1 MYCPYCGTK
10 LEDNSVF
17 CTDCGKKVNEPQ
29 VQQTQTTTAAGGNES
44 PKVTPAVTTQT
55 APVKSIPAPTP
66 KAVPP
71 VIPKP
76 APAPKPVKVK
86 KEHKPIKINK
96 KVIVTIILAIVLTL
110 VYAAMAVIPFL
121 LLDRADTVVVST
133 VFDDDVF
140 GYFTL
145 EGFAKLLTDG
155 NKLFNP
161 TAISLALGIS
171 LHVLTYCVPIFAAIS
186 LIASYVNKKSV
197 SLHVLS
203 SIMTTLYAAL
213 IAVIAP
219 VSVWLIP
226 NFKDALAVSLK
237 FIMGDVAAV
246 SSTAFI
252 IVAGIMVGLVVIASI
267 LVGILKARRA
277 K

>member
-1 MYCPYCGTK
+1 MQTPPIKQPGMESRNATNG
-10 LEDNSVF
+10 EINETRIDN
-17 CTDCGKKVNEPQ
+17 
-29 VQQTQTTTAAGGNES
+29 TAA
-44 PKVTPAVTTQT
+44 V
-55 APVKSIPAPTP
+55 
-66 KAVPP
+66 
-71 VIPKP
+71 
-76 APAPKPVKVK
+76 
-86 KEHKPIKINK
+86 
-96 KVIVTIILAIVLTL
+96 VIVTIILAIVLTL
-110 VYAAMAVIPFL
+110 VYAAMAIIPFL
-121 LLDRADTVVVST
+121 ILDRSDTVVVST

-161 TAISLALGIS
+161 TAISLTLGIS